1 MTLRLLIGY
10 DGNPSGRQAL
20 AYVAPLVRDG
30 TILTTL
36 LTVARNTTITAG
48 LFDEASRIV
57 EGARLEHIGTTGSLY
72 GALVQATRARTFDL
86 AVFGPPGRA
95 WTRLSRWRQRGSL
108 SAALPISSLLV
119 QGEARGITRALIC
132 TGGDETVI
140 ADARL
145 TAQLARRAAAPATI
159 LHVLSQVPLIFGR
172 GTDREQITDAFA
184 ATGAPEMK
192 HMRAAADVLKADGV
206 EAAIKIRIGLVV
218 EEIVA
223 ELAEGGYDLLVVG
236 AHRSHGLV
244 ERLLLEDVTADIVP
258 HSPVPVLVVKT
269 AQKAPGDKE
278 EPRRF
283 LPTS

>member
-10 DGNPSGRQAL
+10 DGNPSSRQAL
-20 AYVAPLVRDG
+20 AYVAPLVRDS
-30 TILTTL
+30 TVETTL
-36 LTVARNTTITAG
+36 LTVARSTTITAG
-48 LFDEASRIV
+48 LFDEASRLV
-57 EGARLEHIGTTGSLY
+57 DGARLEHISATGSLR
-72 GALVQATRARTFDL
+72 GALLQATRTRIFDL
-86 AVFGPPGRA
+86 AVFGPPGRT

-132 TGGDETVI
+132 SGGDETVI

-145 TAQLARRAAAPATI
+145 TAQLVRRAAAPATI

-172 GTDREQITDAFA
+172 GTDREQITDTFA

-192 HMRAAADVLKADGV
+192 HMRAAADVLSAEGV
-206 EAAIKIRIGLVV
+206 EATIKIRIGLVV

-223 ELAEGGYDLLVVG
+223 ELDEGGYDLLVVG

-269 AQKAPGDKE
+269 AHSTRGEGKALGSFPHI
-278 EPRRF
+278 
-283 LPTS
+283 S